1 MKTDWNYK
9 LLRRIMQS
17 LSFYFDENTP
27 KWLKTRRALKKEVKR
42 QFIEAMKKETQR
54 QLEEYENRILWGDPS
69 CKEQPV
75 GIISLGIDCP
85 GGKCLDS
92 SEIYKAILLK
102 KET

>member
-1 MKTDWNYK
+1 MKIDLNYK
-9 LLRRIMQS
+9 LLRRIMQD
-17 LSFYFDENTP
+17 LSIYFDENIPT
-27 KWLKTRRALKKEVKR
+27 WLKTKRALKKEVKR
-42 QFIEAMKKETQR
+42 QFIEAMKKEMQK
-54 QLEEYENRILWGDPS
+54 QMGEDEERILWGDPN

-75 GIISLGIDCP
+75 GILSAGIDCP